1 MVGGLDEAAVLEHA
15 ARIRAVNASLEGIE
29 VLAGIECD
37 IRPDGTLDLDEACL
51 RQLDLVVASVHS
63 AFDLDE
69 ARMTTRVLRAIASP
83 HVDVLAH
90 PTGRLLLRRAPYA
103 LDLDAVVDAAAR
115 EGVAL
120 EINSLADRLD
130 LGDVNA
136 RLARSRGAMLAV
148 DSDAHG
154 QAGFDALADGV
165 TVARRAW
172 LEAGDVLNALP
183 IEQFRKRLR
192 RNRR

>member
-1 MVGGLDEAAVLEHA
+1 MIEHA
-15 ARIRAVNASLEGIE
+15 ARIRAVNARMPGIE

-37 IRPDGTLDLDEACL
+37 IRPDGTLDLGDECL
-51 RQLDLVVASVHS
+51 AQLDVVVAAVHS
-63 AFDLDE
+63 GFDMDE
-69 ARMTTRVLRAIASP
+69 ARMTARVLRAIRSP

-90 PTGRLLLRRAPYA
+90 PTGRLLLRRAPYP
-103 LDLDAVVDAAAR
+103 LDLEAAIDAAAG

-130 LGDVNA
+130 LGHVNA
-136 RLARSRGAMLAV
+136 RLARQRGAAIV
-148 DSDAHG
+148 IDSDAHG
-154 QAGFDALADGV
+154 QAGFAALGDGV

-172 LEAGDVLNALP
+172 LEPGDVLNTLP
-183 IEQFRKRLR
+183 LDRFKKRLR